1 MLQRRLFPV
10 WVTCT
15 I

>member
-15 I
+15 V